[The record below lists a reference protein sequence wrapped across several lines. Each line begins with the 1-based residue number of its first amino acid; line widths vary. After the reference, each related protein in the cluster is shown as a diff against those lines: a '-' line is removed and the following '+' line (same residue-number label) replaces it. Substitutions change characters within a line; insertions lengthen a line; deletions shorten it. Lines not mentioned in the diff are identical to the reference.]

1 MLGLETA
8 LGVALAELDLPLQDV
23 VAALSWKPAAIAGVS
38 DRHGVPIQE
47 GGTANLVVFDPTVS
61 WSVRPAALASNSRNT
76 PVRGQDSQRPC
87 AAHGLQGCAGCRSTE
102 CRRR

>member
-38 DRHGVPIQE
+38 DRHGGPIQA
-47 GGTANLVVFDPTVS
+47 GSPANLVVFDPTVELERAAS
-61 WSVRPAALASNSRNT
+61 GPRQQQPQHARTSGEPAGKVRHTVFRGA
-76 PVRGQDSQRPC
+76 PVVIDGQAER
-87 AAHGLQGCAGCRSTE
+87 
-102 CRRR
+102 